1 MAHVR
6 AGNTQRSDRSD
17 QDKPM
22 RWYVELIILYWRER
36 KTNDCEFS
44 HDVGWRQAIS
54 RIHKP
59 NISSAMISSSMC
71 KVTSLLLHRTNSKL
85 SGVVAT

>member
-6 AGNTQRSDRSD
+6 AGNTQGSDRSD
-17 QDKPM
+17 QDKAM
-22 RWYVELIILYWRER
+22 RWYVELIILYWQER

-44 HDVGWRQAIS
+44 HDVGWRQAIR

-59 NISSAMISSSMC
+59 DISSSSSMC
-71 KVTSLLLHRTNSKL
+71 KVTSLLLHGTNSKL
-85 SGVVAT
+85 SGVAAAKK

>member
-6 AGNTQRSDRSD
+6 AGNTQGSDRSD

-22 RWYVELIILYWRER
+22 RWYVELIILYWQER
-36 KTNDCEFS
+36 KTDDCEFS

-59 NISSAMISSSMC
+59 DISSSMC